1 MVTDVSVHGKE
12 LINSQQL
19 DAGKYVGRQVHTK
32 VVEVRVSP
40 SRGSNHIKVTGDEAV
55 MLMCGRK
62 ADRIMLLS
70 GWLARQ
76 AQGGRYHSLM
86 HGRYKFNKKLSRL
99 VHFLPKN
106 DAGLVRQMDKTLG
119 GTWLSKKER
128 TCSCYQGPAQKG

>member
-1 MVTDVSVHGKE
+1 M
-12 LINSQQL
+12 
-19 DAGKYVGRQVHTK
+19 
-32 VVEVRVSP
+32 VEVRVLP

-62 ADRIMLLS
+62 ADRVMLLS

-99 VHFLPKN
+99 LHFFQRMMEGMN
-106 DAGLVRQMDKTLG
+106 RYLVEDELKPQ
-119 GTWLSKKER
+119 
-128 TCSCYQGPAQKG
+128 Q